1 MEVGDKEKNKLK
13 DNVNSL
19 PDACGVYI
27 FKDAQGNI
35 LYIGKAKLLKKRV
48 QSYFSRDLSA
58 KTQILVSKIA
68 DIEYRITPSEAQAQ
82 LLEAA
87 LVKEKKPQYN
97 IGLKDDKSFPWI
109 RISDEKFPIV
119 SICRR
124 KSIHKEDAALY
135 FGPYTN
141 VKLLRQALK
150 SMRQIFGFRSCKILP
165 KPRPFVKGRG
175 KQPCLYFRLKLCPA
189 PCAGNIAAKEYE
201 EIIGNIKMFLA
212 SKYEELVNNLSDRMK
227 KLAFA
232 QSFEEAAKIRDQLN
246 ALNVF
251 AQTAPVRFS
260 AYELE
265 DLKSLLKLKK
275 LPRRIEAFDISNIKG
290 QQATGSLV
298 SFLNGSPDKNN
309 YRRFR
314 IKTSTGI
321 DDYRMLREIV
331 LRRYSRLL
339 KENSALPDLVLI
351 DGGKGH
357 LKIAEDEIS
366 KLGISVPLASIA
378 KGREHIYIKDRP
390 KPIKLYQDTPALNL
404 IRRIRDEAHR
414 FALKYHR
421 VLRRKKI
428 IGK

>member
-1 MEVGDKEKNKLK
+1 MGDKEKNKLK
-13 DNVNSL
+13 DKVNSL

-27 FKDAQGNI
+27 FEDTQGNI

-48 QSYFSRDLSA
+48 QSYFSRELSS

-68 DIEYRITPSEAQAQ
+68 DLEYRVTPSEAQAQ

-124 KSIHKEDAALY
+124 KSIHKEDMALY

-141 VKLLRQALK
+141 AKLLRQAFK
-150 SMRQIFGFRSCKILP
+150 AMRRIFGFRSCRVLP
-165 KPRPFVKGRG
+165 K
-175 KQPCLYFRLKLCPA
+175 QACLYFRLKLCSA
-189 PCAGNIAAKEYE
+189 PCAGNIAAKEYG

-212 SKYEELVNNLSDRMK
+212 SEYEELVDNLSDRMK

-290 QQATGSLV
+290 QQATGSLA
-298 SFLNGSPDKNN
+298 SFLDGLPDKNN

-314 IKTSTGI
+314 IKTFTGI

-366 KLGISVPLASIA
+366 KLGIKIPLVSIA
-378 KGREHIYIKDRP
+378 KDREYIYIKDRP
-390 KPIKLYQDTPALNL
+390 KPIKLHQDTPALNL
-404 IRRIRDEAHR
+404 IRRMRDEAHR
-414 FALKYHR
+414 FALNYHR

>member
-1 MEVGDKEKNKLK
+1 MEVGNKEKNKLK
-13 DNVNSL
+13 DKVNSL

-27 FKDAQGNI
+27 FKDTQGNI

-48 QSYFSRDLSA
+48 QSYFSRELSS

-68 DIEYRITPSEAQAQ
+68 DIEYRVTPSEAQAQ

-97 IGLKDDKSFPWI
+97 ISLKDDKSFPWI

-124 KSIHKEDAALY
+124 KSIHKEDTALY

-141 VKLLRQALK
+141 AKLLRQAFK
-150 SMRQIFGFRSCKILP
+150 AMRRIFGFRSCRVLP
-165 KPRPFVKGRG
+165 K
-175 KQPCLYFRLKLCPA
+175 QACLYFRLKLCPA
-189 PCAGNIAAKEYE
+189 PCAGNIAAKEYG

-212 SKYEELVNNLSDRMK
+212 SEYEELVDNLSDRMK

-246 ALNVF
+246 ALSVF

-290 QQATGSLV
+290 QQATGSLA
-298 SFLNGSPDKNN
+298 SFLDGLPDKNN

-314 IKTSTGI
+314 IKTFTGI

-366 KLGISVPLASIA
+366 KLGIKIPLVSIA
-378 KGREHIYIKDRP
+378 KDREYIYIKDKP
-390 KPIKLYQDTPALNL
+390 KPIKLHQDTPALNL
-404 IRRIRDEAHR
+404 IRRMRDEAHR